1 MDFIIFP
8 ANKFNT
14 IMEHSQKTEAPA
26 KMAKEDHSKMDHGSM
41 QHGDNPSMGME
52 GHNHHAMMIA
62 DFKKRFYVV
71 LILTIPIMLLSIMIQ
86 KFMGVD
92 WQFTG
97 SKYILLTLSSVV
109 FFYGGWPFFKGL
121 VTEIRTKNPGM
132 MFLIGFAITVAYI
145 YSVAVVFGLEG
156 MDFFWELAT
165 LILIMLLGHLIEMK
179 SIAGASKELELLVQ
193 LMPAD
198 AHMVM
203 PDMVH
208 DVKTDTLKENDII
221 LVKPGEKVAADGI
234 ILEGESYLNES
245 MITGESK
252 PVQKIKGQKVI
263 AGSIN
268 GNGSL
273 KVTVSHASK
282 DSYISQLVKLVD
294 DAQKSKS
301 KTQLLADTAAK
312 WLTVIA
318 IVAGIGTFLF
328 WYLTGETLAFAM
340 ERMVTVIVICCP
352 HALGLAVPLVVAKST
367 AISAK
372 NGLLIKN
379 RIAFENSRKITT
391 IVFDKTGTLT
401 VGKFEVSKIV
411 SLKKEITE
419 DEIIRIA
426 SALEQQSEHPI
437 ATGILLKAKDLSVD
451 VPSTE
456 NFKAI
461 TGKGIEATVEGKKV
475 MVVSPGYLKEI
486 KMAVPDDFKADDTET
501 VVFLIINNELAGYIA
516 LSDEI
521 RPESAEA
528 IKTLKEN
535 HIKSI
540 LLTGDNSKVAK
551 SVSDR
556 LGLDSFIA
564 EVLPDQ
570 KLEKIKELQSKGE
583 FVAMTGDGVNDA
595 PALAQA
601 DVGIAVGSGSD
612 IAAETAGIVLVN
624 SNPKDIVN
632 LILFGK
638 ATHRKMIQNLIWAT
652 GYNIVALPLAAGVL
666 YEWHIL
672 LTPAIGAALMA
683 ASTVVVA
690 VNASMLRLKDEPK
703 SDSKGEP
710 QQEAKAENKDE
721 AKDDSQTEAKDESK
735 PEAKSEPQSVG
746 KVEPMPET
754 KNDSQPEAK
763 DESIQE
769 AKSEPQTES
778 KDESMNETK
787 DDSQPEA
794 KDEAKA
800 KDDSQPE
807 AKDEIIPEEKDE
819 TETKGGNKLEEN
831 TKTPSSVSPEIVK
844 RVHEFY
850 EELGS
855 EDVRAVMDME
865 KAEHEIQEAETK
877 AEAHPITKSKHKS
890 KEEPAIETD
899 KSSDS
904 TPELVTRVHELYEK
918 LGRED
923 VSAVQ
928 NLDEKGPDIL
938 KPEDKVESKTAD
950 NTEPKIDVKVDL
962 KPAVKVESKI
972 EAKDELK
979 HVDNA
984 EHHPDAKAKAKPEE
998 KAGHPHE
1005 TKAKTNPKVKTGHK
1019 NVVKAKPMPGSK
1031 K

>member
-1 MDFIIFP
+1 
-8 ANKFNT
+8 
-14 IMEHSQKTEAPA
+14 MEHPKQPEKPA
-26 KMAKEDHSKMDHGSM
+26 KMAKMDHSKMDHGSTK
-41 QHGDNPSMGME
+41 HKDNPSMGME

-62 DFKKRFYVV
+62 DFKKRFYLV
-71 LILTIPIMLLSIMIQ
+71 LILSVPIILLSTMIQ
-86 KFMGVD
+86 KFIGVD
-92 WQFTG
+92 WQFKG
-97 SKYILLTLSSVV
+97 SKYILLALSTAV

-121 VTEIRTKNPGM
+121 VTEIKTKTPGM
-132 MFLIGFAITVAYI
+132 MFLIGFAITSAYI
-145 YSVAVVFGLEG
+145 YSAAVVFGLEG

-165 LILIMLLGHLIEMK
+165 LILIMLLGHWIEMK

-208 DVKTDTLKENDII
+208 DVKTETLKENDII

-234 ILEGESYLNES
+234 ILDGKSYLNES
-245 MITGESK
+245 MITGEST

-268 GNGSL
+268 GNGSI
-273 KVTVSHASK
+273 KVTVTHASK

-301 KTQLLADTAAK
+301 KTQLLADNAAK
-312 WLTVIA
+312 WLTIIA
-318 IVAGIGTFLF
+318 IVAGISTFLF
-328 WYLTGETLAFAM
+328 WFLTGQTLAFAL
-340 ERMVTVIVICCP
+340 ERMITVVVICCP

-411 SLKKEITE
+411 SLKKELTE

-437 ATGILLKAKDLSVD
+437 ATGILLKAKALSVD
-451 VPSTE
+451 IPSTE

-475 MVVSPGYLKEI
+475 LVVSPGYLKENKI
-486 KMAVPDDFKADDTET
+486 AVPNDFKADDTET
-501 VVFLIINNELAGYIA
+501 VVFVIINNELAGYIA
-516 LSDEI
+516 LSDEL

-551 SVSDR
+551 SASDK

-570 KLEKIKELQSKGE
+570 KLDKIKELQGKGE

-638 ATHRKMIQNLIWAT
+638 AVHRKMIQNLIWAT

-666 YEWHIL
+666 YAWHIL
-672 LTPAIGAALMA
+672 LTPAIGAALMTV
-683 ASTVVVA
+683 STIIVS

-703 SDSKGEP
+703 SDSKTEA
-710 QQEAKAENKDE
+710 QSEAKDDSQPEAKDESKLEAKSEPPSEGKDENKDE
-721 AKDDSQTEAKDESK
+721 AKDDSQS
-735 PEAKSEPQSVG
+735 
-746 KVEPMPET
+746 
-754 KNDSQPEAK
+754 
-763 DESIQE
+763 E

-778 KDESMNETK
+778 KNEPISETK
-787 DDSQPEA
+787 DDSQPEV

-807 AKDEIIPEEKDE
+807 AKDEPQTESKDEPMPVVTDETKPEAKSE
-819 TETKGGNKLEEN
+819 TETKGGIKPEEDAN
-831 TKTPSSVSPEIVK
+831 MPSTVTPEIVK

-850 EELGS
+850 EELGRD
-855 EDVRAVMDME
+855 DVRAVMDLE
-865 KAEHEIQEAETK
+865 KTKLEIPKPEDNAK
-877 AEAHPITKSKHKS
+877 AQPITKSEPKVKDELKPETKS
-890 KEEPAIETD
+890 D
-899 KSSDS
+899 KTSDS

-918 LGRED
+918 LGRGD

-928 NLDEKGPDIL
+928 NMDETEPEVQ
-938 KPEDKVESKTAD
+938 KPESKVGQKPEVKT
-950 NTEPKIDVKVDL
+950 EVKVDPVH
-962 KPAVKVESKI
+962 KDDAETKIVAKVKSKTDI
-972 EAKDELK
+972 
-979 HVDNA
+979 
-984 EHHPDAKAKAKPEE
+984 KAKSKP
-998 KAGHPHE
+998 
-1005 TKAKTNPKVKTGHK
+1005 KAKSGRQPA
-1019 NVVKAKPMPGSK
+1019 VKAKPKPGSK